1 MKTESP
7 IIASANGARSSDTLL
22 AVRDLRIHYGH
33 IEAVHGISFEV
44 RTGEIVALV
53 GANGAGKSSTLRAIS
68 GVLPSGGEV
77 LFEGQPISRLNSAA
91 IVARGIAQVPE
102 GRGIFGNLTV
112 QENLRLATW
121 NRRDR
126 RAVAS
131 DLRHVLDLFPRLAE
145 RQRQLGGT
153 LSGGEQQML
162 AIARALMTRAKLLLL
177 DEPSMGLAPM
187 LVRDIFR
194 ILQDINQAGTSLLLV
209 EQNALM
215 ALKAAARGYVLE
227 TGRIVMHGTGRELA
241 DHPRVKE
248 AYLG

>member
-1 MKTESP
+1 MN
-7 IIASANGARSSDTLL
+7 ASDILL
-22 AVRDLRIHYGH
+22 EVRDLRIRYGH
-33 IEAVHGISFEV
+33 IEAVHGIRFEI

-68 GVLPSGGEV
+68 GVLPFGGEI
-77 LFEGQPISRLNSAA
+77 LFEGQPIHRLGSGG

-112 QENLRLATW
+112 QENLKLATW

-126 RAVAS
+126 RAVMA
-131 DLRHVLDLFPRLAE
+131 DLRHVFDLFPRLAE

-187 LVRDIFR
+187 LVREIFR

-227 TGRIVMHGTGRELA
+227 TGHIVMHGTGRELA

>member
-1 MKTESP
+1 MKPESP
-7 IIASANGARSSDTLL
+7 INESFNGMRSSDILL
-22 AVRDLRIHYGH
+22 EVRDLRVRYGH
-33 IEAVHGISFEV
+33 IEAVQGIRLEV
-44 RTGEIVALV
+44 HTGEIVALI
-53 GANGAGKSSTLRAIS
+53 GTNGAGKSSTLRAIS
-68 GVLPSGGEV
+68 GVLPFSGEV
-77 LFEGQPISRLNSAA
+77 LFEGRPIHRLSSAV

-112 QENLRLATW
+112 QENLKLATW
-121 NRRDR
+121 HRRDR
-126 RAVAS
+126 RAIMA

-187 LVRDIFR
+187 LVHEIFR
-194 ILQDINQAGTSLLLV
+194 ILKDINQAGTSLLLV

-215 ALKAAARGYVLE
+215 ALKVAAHGYVLE

>member
-1 MKTESP
+1 M
-7 IIASANGARSSDTLL
+7 DTIGNILE
-22 AVRDLRIHYGH
+22 VRDLRVRYGH
-33 IEAVHGISFEV
+33 VEALHGIGFKV
-44 RTGEIVALV
+44 GAGEIVALV
-53 GANGAGKSSTLRAIS
+53 GANGAGKSSALRAIS
-68 GVLPSGGEV
+68 GILPFSGEV
-77 LFEGQPISRLNSAA
+77 YFEGKPTRRLKPAA

-112 QENLRLATW
+112 QENLKLAAW
-121 NRRDR
+121 SRRDR
-126 RAVAS
+126 RLMADDYARVME
-131 DLRHVLDLFPRLAE
+131 LFPRLAE

-187 LVRDIFR
+187 LVQEIFR
-194 ILQDINQAGTSLLLV
+194 ILRGINQSGTSLLLV
-209 EQNALM
+209 EQNAML
-215 ALKAAARGYVLE
+215 ALKTAARGYVLE
-227 TGRIVMHGTGRELA
+227 TGRIVMEGSGRELA

>member
-1 MKTESP
+1 MEIDLQISATAKGMKAP
-7 IIASANGARSSDTLL
+7 DILL
-22 AVRDLRIHYGH
+22 EVRDLRVRYGH
-33 IEAVHGISFEV
+33 IEAVQGISLEV

-68 GVLPSGGEV
+68 GVTPFNGGI
-77 LFEGQPISRLNSAA
+77 LFEGQPVHRPGSAA

-102 GRGIFGNLTV
+102 GRGIFGSLTV
-112 QENLRLATW
+112 QENLKLATW

-126 RAVAS
+126 RAILA
-131 DLRHVLDLFPRLAE
+131 DLRHVFDLFPRLAE

-177 DEPSMGLAPM
+177 DEPSMGLAPR
-187 LVRDIFR
+187 LVREIFH
-194 ILQDINQAGTSLLLV
+194 ILQDINRAGTSLLLV

-215 ALKAAARGYVLE
+215 ALNVAARGYVME
-227 TGRIVMHGTGRELA
+227 TGRVVMHGTGRELA

>member
-1 MKTESP
+1 MILE
-7 IIASANGARSSDTLL
+7 
-22 AVRDLRIHYGH
+22 VRDLRVRYGH
-33 IEAVHGISFEV
+33 IEAVQGISFEV

-68 GVLPSGGEV
+68 GVLPFSGEI
-77 LFEGQPISRLNSAA
+77 LFEGQPIHRLGSAA

-112 QENLRLATW
+112 QENLKLATW

-126 RAVAS
+126 RAVKD
-131 DLRHVLDLFPRLAE
+131 DLRHVFDLFPRLAE
-145 RQRQLGGT
+145 RRQQLGGT

-187 LVRDIFR
+187 LVREIFR

-215 ALKAAARGYVLE
+215 ALKVASHGYVLE
-227 TGRIVMHGTGRELA
+227 TGHIVMHGTGRELA

>member
-1 MKTESP
+1 M
-7 IIASANGARSSDTLL
+7 LL
-22 AVRDLRIHYGH
+22 EVRDLRVRYGH
-33 IEAVHGISFEV
+33 IEAVQGISFKILA
-44 RTGEIVALV
+44 GEIVALV
-53 GANGAGKSSTLRAIS
+53 GANGAGKSSILRAIS
-68 GVLPSGGEV
+68 GILPFGGEV
-77 LFEGQPISRLNSAA
+77 LFEGQPIQRLGSAA
-91 IVARGIAQVPE
+91 IVALGIAQVPE
-102 GRGIFGNLTV
+102 GRGIFGTLTV
-112 QENLRLATW
+112 KENLRLATW

-126 RAVAS
+126 RAITAN
-131 DLRHVLDLFPRLAE
+131 LRHVFDLFPRLAE

-187 LVRDIFR
+187 LVHEIFR
-194 ILQDINQAGTSLLLV
+194 ILKDINRTGTSLLLV

-215 ALKAAARGYVLE
+215 ALKAASRGYVLE
-227 TGRIVMHGTGRELA
+227 TGRIVLHGTGRELA

>member
-1 MKTESP
+1 MKT
-7 IIASANGARSSDTLL
+7 SDILL
-22 AVRDLRIHYGH
+22 EVSDLRVKYGH
-33 IEAVHGISFEV
+33 LEAVHGIQFEV
-44 RTGEIVALV
+44 HAGEIVALV

-68 GVLPSGGEV
+68 GILSFSGKV
-77 LFEGQPISRLNSAA
+77 LFEGQPIHNLSSTA

-126 RAVAS
+126 RAIAD
-131 DLRHVLDLFPRLAE
+131 DLHHVFDLFPRLAE

-162 AIARALMTRAKLLLL
+162 AIGRALMTRAKLLLL
-177 DEPSMGLAPM
+177 DEPSMGLAPV
-187 LVRDIFR
+187 LVHEIFR
-194 ILQDINQAGTSLLLV
+194 ILKDINQAGTSLLLV

-215 ALKAAARGYVLE
+215 ALKAASHGYVLE
-227 TGRIVMHGTGRELA
+227 TGRVVMHGTGQELI

>member
-1 MKTESP
+1 MSARRSDESLNDIKSP
-7 IIASANGARSSDTLL
+7 GMLL
-22 AVRDLRIHYGH
+22 EVRDLRVRYGH
-33 IEAVHGISFEV
+33 VEAVQGIRFEV
-44 RTGEIVALV
+44 HTGEIVALV

-68 GVLPSGGEV
+68 GVLPFGGEV
-77 LFEGQPISRLNSAA
+77 LFEGRPIRRLNPAV

-121 NRRDR
+121 HRRDR
-126 RAVAS
+126 RAVMA
-131 DLRHVLDLFPRLAE
+131 DLHHVLDLFPRLAE
-145 RQRQLGGT
+145 RQHQLGGT

-187 LVRDIFR
+187 LVREIFH
-194 ILQDINQAGTSLLLV
+194 ILQDINRAGTSLLLV

-215 ALKAAARGYVLE
+215 ALKVASRGYVLE
-227 TGRIVMHGTGRELA
+227 TGQIVMHGTGQELA
-241 DHPRVKE
+241 NHPRVKE

>member
-1 MKTESP
+1 MQ
-7 IIASANGARSSDTLL
+7 SSDIILE
-22 AVRDLRIHYGH
+22 VRDLRVRYGH
-33 IEAVHGISFEV
+33 VEAVQGIRFEV

-53 GANGAGKSSTLRAIS
+53 GSNGAGKSSTLRAIS
-68 GVLPSGGEV
+68 SVLPFSGEI
-77 LFEGQPISRLNSAA
+77 LFEGQPIHRLGSAA

-112 QENLRLATW
+112 QENLKLATW

-126 RAVAS
+126 RAIRS
-131 DLRHVLDLFPRLAE
+131 DLSHICDLFPRLAE

-177 DEPSMGLAPM
+177 DEPSMGLSPI
-187 LVRDIFR
+187 LVHEIFR

-215 ALKAAARGYVLE
+215 ALKVAAHGYVLE
-227 TGRIVMHGTGRELA
+227 TGRIVMHGTGKELA

>member
-1 MKTESP
+1 MK
-7 IIASANGARSSDTLL
+7 SSDILL
-22 AVRDLRIHYGH
+22 EVRDLRVRYGH
-33 IEAVHGISFEV
+33 IEAVHGISFDI
-44 RTGEIVALV
+44 RAGEIVALV
-53 GANGAGKSSTLRAIS
+53 GANAAGKSSTLRAIS
-68 GVLPSGGEV
+68 GVLPFGGEV
-77 LFEGQPISRLNSAA
+77 LFEGRPIHRLSSAA

-102 GRGIFGNLTV
+102 GRGIFGTLTV
-112 QENLRLATW
+112 HENLKLATW

-126 RAVAS
+126 RAIMA
-131 DLRHVLDLFPRLAE
+131 DLRHVFDLFPRLAE

-187 LVRDIFR
+187 LVHEIFR

-215 ALKAAARGYVLE
+215 ALKTAARGYVLE
-227 TGRIVMHGTGRELA
+227 TGRIVMHGTGWELA
-241 DHPRVKE
+241 NHPRVKE

>member
-1 MKTESP
+1 MNASD
-7 IIASANGARSSDTLL
+7 IILK
-22 AVRDLRIHYGH
+22 VCDLRIRYGH
-33 IEAVHGISFEV
+33 IEAVQGISFEV

-68 GVLPSGGEV
+68 GILPFSGEI
-77 LFEGQPISRLNSAA
+77 LFEGRPIHRLNSAV

-112 QENLRLATW
+112 QENLKLATW
-121 NRRDR
+121 HRHNRRT
-126 RAVAS
+126 VAA

-187 LVRDIFR
+187 LVHEIFR

-215 ALKAAARGYVLE
+215 ALKVASHGYVLE